1 MSSQELKKTKKTKTK
16 KTKKK
21 QEPNPNLRNNS
32 DTNAN
37 DNVANKYIRFRL
49 TPIKI
54 YGTLL
59 LPTLDINVTLTPSF
73 ANFDL
78 TSQTILQS
86 SSQKINTFFYAFQGI
101 IFSFMDLVLSS
112 SAKGKNDNRFLVGFR
127 KHFKSNNLHSD
138 WLRAVQF
145 FF

>member
-1 MSSQELKKTKKTKTK
+1 MSSPRIEKKNKNKNKN
-16 KTKKK
+16 KKK
-21 QEPNPNLRNNS
+21 PKKKKKEPNPNLRNNP

-86 SSQKINTFFYAFQGI
+86 SSQKINTFFYAFQG
-101 IFSFMDLVLSS
+101 
-112 SAKGKNDNRFLVGFR
+112 
-127 KHFKSNNLHSD
+127 NL
-138 WLRAVQF
+138 F
-145 FF
+145 FHLWI